1 MSCSSPLQP
10 RCSCATMPLN
20 SSLVLSYFLL
30 AAYLPMGD
38 LRYLCFVVTALLYG
52 AIVLLNSSIIAVIC
66 LRRSLHRPV
75 YLFLCSLFAN
85 ELYGSSALFP
95 FLLLQLLQEL
105 HTVAPPFCFLQ
116 IFCLYTYAHVEF
128 CNLAL
133 MSYDRYLA
141 ICCPLLY
148 NSRMSPSKALL
159 LIGAIWCYSFLK
171 FMVTLSLNVRLQL
184 CSNVI
189 DSLYC
194 HNYLVAKLACADAT
208 VNNVYGLVGTVLTV
222 LVPLAPTVV
231 SYLRI
236 LRVCRSASP
245 KARHK
250 AAATCVPQLVSL
262 LNFSFGCCF
271 EILQSRFNNTAL
283 PAGLRVALSLYFL
296 LIPPLLNPLMYGLQM
311 SNVRRSCKEVL
322 LRCVGTK

>member
-1 MSCSSPLQP
+1 
-10 RCSCATMPLN
+10 MPLN
-20 SSLVLSYFLL
+20 SSLVFSYFLL
-30 AAYLPMGD
+30 ATYLPVGD
-38 LRYLCFVVTALLYG
+38 LRYLCFAATALLYG
-52 AIVLLNSSIIAVIC
+52 AIVVLNSFVIAVIC
-66 LRRSLHRPV
+66 LRPSLHRPV

-95 FLLLQLLQEL
+95 FLLLQQLQDL
-105 HTVAPPFCFLQ
+105 HTVAVPFCFLQ
-116 IFCLYTYAHVEF
+116 IFCLYTYAQVEF

-141 ICCPLLY
+141 VCCPLLY
-148 NSRMSPSKALL
+148 NSRMSPGRALV
-159 LIGAIWCYSFLK
+159 LIAAVWCYSFLK
-171 FMVTLSLNVRLQL
+171 FVITLSLNVRLQL

-194 HNYLVAKLACADAT
+194 HNYLVAKLACADST
-208 VNNVYGLVGTVLTV
+208 VNNVYGLVGTMLTV
-222 LVPLAPTVV
+222 LVPLGPTVV

-245 KARHK
+245 QARHK
-250 AAATCVPQLVSL
+250 AAATCTPQLVSL

-271 EILQSRFNNTAL
+271 EIIQSRFDNTAL
-283 PAGLRVALSLYFL
+283 PPGLRVALSLYFL

-311 SNVRRSCKEVL
+311 SNIRRSCKDVL
-322 LRCVGTK
+322 LRLRVGTK

>member
-1 MSCSSPLQP
+1 
-10 RCSCATMPLN
+10 MPLN
-20 SSLVLSYFLL
+20 SSSVFSYFVL
-30 AAYLPMGD
+30 AAYLPAGN
-38 LRYLCFVVTALLYG
+38 LRYLCFAATALLYG

-85 ELYGSSALFP
+85 ELYGSTALFP

-105 HTVAPPFCFLQ
+105 HTVTPPLCFLQ
-116 IFCLYTYAHVEF
+116 IFCLYTYAQVEF

-148 NSRMSPSKALL
+148 NSHMSPSKALVF
-159 LIGAIWCYSFLK
+159 IAAVWCYSFLK
-171 FMVTLSLNVRLQL
+171 FVVTLSLNVRLRL

-194 HNYLVAKLACADAT
+194 HNYLIAKLACTDAT

-245 KARHK
+245 GARRKAVG
-250 AAATCVPQLVSL
+250 TCAPQLVSL

-271 EILQSRFNNTAL
+271 EILQSRFDRAAL

-311 SNVRRSCKEVL
+311 SHIRWSCKEVL
-322 LRCVGTK
+322 LRRVGTK